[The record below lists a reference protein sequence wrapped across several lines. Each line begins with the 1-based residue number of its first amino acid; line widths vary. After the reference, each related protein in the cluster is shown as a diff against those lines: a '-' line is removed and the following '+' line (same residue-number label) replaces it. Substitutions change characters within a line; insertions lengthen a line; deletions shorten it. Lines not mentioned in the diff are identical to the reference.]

1 MGVESTLIQK
11 LLRIKSTTKWT
22 RAHMLLKDLFWFQG
36 ILPRISKGKESALW
50 TKDSGFERLLNLI
63 RQWNSSL
70 LVSNFLKIDFKS
82 LSLTIP
88 WLLMTSAH
96 AVLVQFLLDDSIG
109 LLSSI
114 FWVTEISWTFYKCDL
129 HHGLG
134 LFYLS
139 ISPIWC
145 KPSQIPCSNSSE
157 FITAR
162 KWQ

>member
-1 MGVESTLIQK
+1 MGGGNALIQK

-36 ILPRISKGKESALW
+36 ILQRINKGNESVLW
-50 TKDSGFERLLNLI
+50 TKDSGFERFLNLI
-63 RQWNSSL
+63 RHWSPSL
-70 LVSNFLKIDFKS
+70 LVSSFLKIDFKS
-82 LSLTIP
+82 LSLTIL
-88 WLLMTSAH
+88 WLLMTLAH
-96 AVLVQFLLDDSIG
+96 SVLVQFPLNDGIG

-114 FWVTEISWTFYKCDL
+114 VWVAEISWTFCKCDL
-129 HHGLG
+129 PHGFDLY
-134 LFYLS
+134 YLS

>member
-11 LLRIKSTTKWT
+11 LVRIKSTTKWT
-22 RAHMLLKDLFWFQG
+22 CAHMLLKDLFWFQG
-36 ILPRISKGKESALW
+36 ILPRISKGKESASL
-50 TKDSGFERLLNLI
+50 TKDSGFERFLNLI
-63 RQWNSSL
+63 RHWNSSL

-82 LSLTIP
+82 LSLTIL

-96 AVLVQFLLDDSIG
+96 AVFVQFLFNDSIG

-114 FWVTEISWTFYKCDL
+114 FWVAEISWTFYKCDL
-129 HHGLG
+129 HHGWG

-139 ISPIWC
+139 VSPIWR
-145 KPSQIPCSNSSE
+145 KPSQIACSNSSG

-162 KWQ
+162 K